1 MSATQPASKTELK
14 NYALRRL
21 GYPTIAIN
29 VATEQL
35 YDLVEEA
42 IDYYQEYH
50 YNGSYRAWMKVEVTD
65 AIKTAAQSETQQGST
80 NWYQTNIYI
89 DTPPGL
95 LGINHVYTS
104 IGASSIVPGNIF
116 NIKYQIFLNDIYA
129 MTHGQILHYFLTSQ
143 YLETLDWVTNSQQNR
158 RIGWNEHSGR
168 LSMDMDWNELQAGD
182 YIMVDCTLRQ
192 DPTTYTSMFNDNW
205 LKDYVEALFQQ
216 QWGRNLSK
224 YDGIQMLGGV
234 TLNGRQILEDG
245 STYKV
250 DLEKELRDR
259 YELPPLDLI
268 G

>member
-21 GYPTIAIN
+21 AYPTIDIN

-35 YDLVEEA
+35 DDLVEEA

-80 NWYQTNIYI
+80 NWYQTNNYI

>member
-1 MSATQPASKTELK
+1 MSATRPASKTELK

-21 GYPTIAIN
+21 GYPTIDIN

-35 YDLVEEA
+35 DDLIEEA

-50 YNGSYRAWMKVEVTD
+50 YSGSYKAFLRIEVTE
-65 AIKTAAQSETQQGST
+65 AIKTNAQAYQQEGSSA
-80 NWYQTNIYI
+80 WYGIKNYV
-89 DTPPGL
+89 DTAPGT

-129 MTHGQILHYFLTSQ
+129 MTHGHILHYFLTSQ
-143 YLETLDWVTNSQQNR
+143 YLETLDFVTNSQANR
-158 RIGWNEHSGR
+158 RVKWNEHQGR
-168 LSMDMDWNELQAGD
+168 LYLDMDWGEMNVGD
-182 YIMVDCTLRQ
+182 YLLVDCNMRQ
-192 DPTTYTSMFNDNW
+192 DPDTYTSMYNDNW

-224 YDGIQMLGGV
+224 YDGIQLIGGV
-234 TLNGRQILEDG
+234 TLNGRKILDDA
-245 STYKV
+245 SQFKK
-250 DLEKELRDR
+250 DLEEEVRDR
-259 YELPPLDLI
+259 YELPPLDAV

>member
-1 MSATQPASKTELK
+1 MSATRPASKTELK

-21 GYPTIAIN
+21 GYPTIDIN

-35 YDLVEEA
+35 DDLIEEA

-50 YNGSYRAWMKVEVTD
+50 YSGSYKAFLRIEVTE
-65 AIKTAAQSETQQGST
+65 AIKTNAQAYQQEGSSA
-80 NWYQTNIYI
+80 WYGIKNYV
-89 DTPPGL
+89 DTAPGT

-129 MTHGQILHYFLTSQ
+129 MTHGHILHYFLTSQ
-143 YLETLDWVTNSQQNR
+143 YLETLDCVTNSQANR
-158 RIGWNEHSGR
+158 RIKWNEHQGR
-168 LSMDMDWNELQAGD
+168 LYMDMDWGEMNVGD
-182 YIMVDCTLRQ
+182 YILVDCNMRQ
-192 DPTTYTSMFNDNW
+192 DPDTYTSMYNDNW

-224 YDGIQMLGGV
+224 YDGIQMIGGV
-234 TLNGRQILEDG
+234 TLNGRKILDDA
-245 STYKV
+245 SQFKK
-250 DLEKELRDR
+250 DLEEEVRDR
-259 YELPPLDLI
+259 YELPPLDAV

>member
-1 MSATQPASKTELK
+1 MSTTRPASKTEIK

-21 GYPTIAIN
+21 GYPTVDIN

-35 YDLVEEA
+35 DDLIEEA

-50 YNGSYRAWMKVEVTD
+50 YNGSYKTFMRVEVTE
-65 AIKTAAQSETQQGST
+65 AMLTAGQSFTQEGSSA
-80 NWYQTNIYI
+80 WYGADNYI
-89 DTPPGL
+89 STPPGML
-95 LGINHVYTS
+95 NINHVYTN
-104 IGASSIVPGNIF
+104 IGASRMSSGNIF

-129 MTHGQILHYFLTSQ
+129 MTHGHILHYFLTAQ
-143 YLETLDWVTNSQQNR
+143 YLETLNWITNSQANR
-158 RIGWNEHSGR
+158 RVK
-168 LSMDMDWNELQAGD
+168 WNELQGKLYLDFDWKDMEVGD
-182 YIMVDCTLRQ
+182 FIMVDCNMRQ
-192 DPTTYTSMFNDNW
+192 DPETYTAMYNDNW

-245 STYKV
+245 STFKS
-250 DLEKELRDR
+250 DLEEKIRDT
-259 YELPPLDLI
+259 YELPPLDLV